1 MYLKQSTDTAKFFE
15 AAYRMFGVLEGLDSV
30 DAQPNENG
38 RVQLK
43 YRRKNAEY
51 LDAYRKNLYTG
62 GSFFLNKQNYQRAFT
77 LFRLTS
83 TAPSNHSFRVTTT
96 PQRTSVCLQ
105 QHSTPSI
112 VAIAPTT
119 LSPLCAIKTW
129 QRLTPHAYSSPY
141 ST

>member
-1 MYLKQSTDTAKFFE
+1 M
-15 AAYRMFGVLEGLDSV
+15 
-30 DAQPNENG
+30 
-38 RVQLK
+38 QLK

-77 LFRLTS
+77 LFSAYIDCAEQPLFQS
-83 TAPSNHSFRVTTT
+83 YDYTTKDKR
-96 PQRTSVCLQ
+96 P
-105 QHSTPSI
+105 PSI

-119 LSPLCAIKTW
+119 LSPLCAIKIW
-129 QRLTPHAYSSPY
+129 QRLTPHACSSPY